1 MYERVADR
9 GGGIE
14 LERREY
20 VDRES
25 WRLFCPGHPLGGRFQ
40 REGEIKSL

>member
-9 GGGIE
+9 GGVIGLAIKE
-14 LERREY
+14 F

-25 WRLFCPGHPLGGRFQ
+25 WRLLCCGHYLG
-40 REGEIKSL
+40 